1 MFTREE
7 IDAAVSGLAAL
18 GANLRVCAQHRLHP
32 AAFNALQAYFQ
43 CLPSITIYKSL
54 FINQL

>member
-7 IDAAVSGLAAL
+7 IDAAVSGFAAL
-18 GANLRVCAQHRLHP
+18 GANTPLHP
-32 AAFNALQAYFQ
+32 AAFNAFPAYFQ

-54 FINQL
+54 FFNQLEIYIP

>member
-1 MFTREE
+1 MFTREKN
-7 IDAAVSGLAAL
+7 DAALSGLAAL
-18 GANLRVCAQHRLHP
+18 GANTPLHP

-54 FINQL
+54 FFNQLEIYIP